1 MKRDL
6 EKLLM
11 LACLPQNS
19 SQEQKKTITFMKL
32 DKINLNICRHVVQIV
47 QKSYWRWMNE
57 IDGVVALQ
65 N

>member
-1 MKRDL
+1 
-6 EKLLM
+6 
-11 LACLPQNS
+11 LPQNS

-57 IDGVVALQ
+57 TYGVVALQ